1 MKRLAKI
8 LGLTLVAL
16 YPAFTQA
23 QNGLEKDPAY
33 LAIDDAIDLKTIRP
47 EVNVN
52 LPRFL
57 LQDALSEFNG
67 GTDDPL
73 AGTGINIADLVKDI
87 KLIRVVVIQAKETNR
102 VELDKGLATL
112 RATLESKWTAIATVP
127 EENVGVYA
135 LSDASGEKM
144 MGLAVLVQDKSEAV
158 IANIVGR
165 VSIGK
170 IVKLASQSN
179 KFPKDLLKKLMK
191 AGNPEKGEKP
201 VADGEKPVS
210 EVEKPSPK

>member
-8 LGLTLVAL
+8 LGLILVAL
-16 YPAFTQA
+16 CPISTQA

-33 LAIDDAIDLKTIRP
+33 LAIDEAIDLKTIRP

-67 GTDDPL
+67 GADDPL
-73 AGTGINIADLVKDI
+73 AKTGINIADLVKDI

-102 VELDKGLATL
+102 VALDKGLATL

-144 MGLAVLVQDKSEAV
+144 MGLAVLVQDKDEAV

-170 IVKLASQSN
+170 LVKVASQSN
-179 KFPKDLLKKLMK
+179 KFPKDILKKLMK
-191 AGNPEKGEKP
+191 GGSPETGEKSETEGEKP
-201 VADGEKPVS
+201 VLES
-210 EVEKPSPK
+210 EKPSPK